1 MTDTFAENINNT
13 LFKNDRRQV
22 EHFGPIAAERE
33 GNVGIYQSYTF
44 ESCDDVVQFGGVRL
58 EELTSRWDVIK
69 EIFDNKVTS
78 HRAGA
83 RFLTRE
89 L

>member
-13 LFKNDRRQV
+13 LFKNNRGQV
-22 EHFGPIAAERE
+22 EDFGSIAAESE
-33 GNVGIYQSYTF
+33 GNVRIYQSDAF
-44 ESCDDVVQFGGVRL
+44 KSCDDVVQFGGVRL
-58 EELTSRWDVIK
+58 EELTPSWDVIK

-78 HRAGA
+78 HRTGA